1 MFDVDASQLSDDME
15 AIIDEL
21 LTGAGAVA
29 IRGAFDPDQ
38 VAEARALIMEHS
50 KDVDKET
57 HFQGAN
63 QETIHLQRRV
73 WNLLAKGEIF
83 EALVQ
88 HPAVV
93 EITSAFLGNKFHL
106 GSIAANRLLP
116 GGPGQEPHIDYPYWD
131 MYDRDGFPARIN
143 SSFPMNLQVTIP
155 LDPFNETS
163 GASGFL
169 AGSQKD
175 LRYPDDTDRDY
186 FYANC
191 ARMSGDP
198 GDAILF
204 NGMVWHCAMPNHS
217 DHDRSA
223 VLIEY
228 LPKFIIP
235 LEDQLSGV
243 PQDVIDRGTPIFKQ
257 LIGIDRPYPKL
268 FDEAEGKNTI
278 GRDG

>member
-1 MFDVDASQLSDDME
+1 MFEVDANQLDEQLDD
-15 AIIDEL
+15 IIEEMIG
-21 LTGAGAVA
+21 GAGAVA
-29 IRGAFDPDQ
+29 IRGAFDAEQ
-38 VAEARALIMEHS
+38 VADARARIMEFS
-50 KDVDKET
+50 KETDKET

-63 QETIHLQRRV
+63 TDTMHLQRRV
-73 WNLLAKGEIF
+73 WNLLAKGEVF
-83 EALVQ
+83 EQMVQ

-93 EITSAFLGNKFHL
+93 AITSAFLGNQFHL

-143 SSFPMNLQVTIP
+143 SSFPLNLQVTIP
-155 LDPFNETS
+155 LDPFNEIS
-163 GASGFL
+163 GASAFL
-169 AGSQKD
+169 PGSQGD
-175 LRYPDDTDRDY
+175 LRYPDDGDRQG
-186 FYANC
+186 FYDMC
-191 ARMSGDP
+191 ARMSGEP

-204 NGMVWHCAMPNHS
+204 NGMVWHCAMPNKS
-217 DHDRSA
+217 DHDRTA

-228 LPKFIIP
+228 LPKFVIP

-243 PQDVIDRGTPIFKQ
+243 PQHVVDRGSPLFHR

-278 GRDG
+278 GRD